1 MRTLSATS
9 FLSFRIVSSRASLV
23 LQTKSGALHIIYVM
37 SDLENISQPVKP
49 CEIDGGQ
56 ESSALMVEY
65 SGQTDIVGKE
75 LNEHIAHFWPKLR
88 PWSTQVQKYFHP
100 LVVKTKYKIHNQG
113 QDCSQA
119 RKQYSQWTSNNPT
132 NKYRVFPR
140 DLWGKHQN
148 HREARSNSLI
158 HQCNQQTQVK
168 LWTWVKRTWN

>member
-65 SGQTDIVGKE
+65 YGHMIQRQ
-75 LNEHIAHFWPKLR
+75 F
-88 PWSTQVQKYFHP
+88 QKFNSFLLLFYAIF
-100 LVVKTKYKIHNQG
+100 K
-113 QDCSQA
+113 S
-119 RKQYSQWTSNNPT
+119 
-132 NKYRVFPR
+132 
-140 DLWGKHQN
+140 DLIG
-148 HREARSNSLI
+148 
-158 HQCNQQTQVK
+158 
-168 LWTWVKRTWN
+168 LW